1 MTSRQPYLTLLSLA
15 LLNPSLSIF
24 LSVFHS
30 VSNFLLPT
38 IGQILSPSPLQSPLR
53 GWPSLKGINIPQ
65 GDGPPNRS
73 LRCTSLEGLNLG
85 TVPTF
90 KMHNVGTV
98 PAFKMRN
105 GGTVPTYKT
114 HDIGT
119 RLSYATLEPSVED
132 DL

>member
-90 KMHNVGTV
+90 KMHNVGTLFT
-98 PAFKMRN
+98 FKMHN
-105 GGTVPTYKT
+105 VVTVSTFKMHNIGAPILYK
-114 HDIGT
+114 
-119 RLSYATLEPSVED
+119 SF
-132 DL
+132 